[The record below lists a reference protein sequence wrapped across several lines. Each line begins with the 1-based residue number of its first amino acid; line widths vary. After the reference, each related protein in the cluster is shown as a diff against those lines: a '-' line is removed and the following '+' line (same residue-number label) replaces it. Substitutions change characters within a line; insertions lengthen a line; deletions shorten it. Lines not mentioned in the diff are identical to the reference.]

1 MGDIRAGLDELKLDV
16 ALFADVKFY
25 VTGRADPKV
34 ILIFLFTAII
44 IRNCDFNFQI
54 PVFLFFIFDIF

>member
-25 VTGRADPKV
+25 ISGEADPKV
-34 ILIFLFTAII
+34 LLFS
-44 IRNCDFNFQI
+44 FVYQQ
-54 PVFLFFIFDIF
+54 